1 MMETRSERRE
11 QKRNKKWYK
20 KHLHNNRKALEILI
34 ELQRKEIR
42 NHEQKH

>member
-1 MMETRSERRE
+1 MSTKSERRE
-11 QKRNKKWYK
+11 QKRRSAWYK
-20 KHLHNNRKALEILI
+20 KHQHSNRKALEILI